1 MSQKKFYI
9 TTAIAY
15 PNGKP
20 HMGHALEIIIADA
33 LARMHRMTGKEVEFQ
48 TGTDEHGIKN
58 RRTAQKEG
66 KNILDFL
73 DENVLAFQDMY
84 SKLNISYNTFVR
96 TSDQKKHYPGVQ
108 KIRQKMADKGDI
120 YKQAYSGFYCAGC
133 ESFKTEKDLVNE
145 KCIDHPN
152 QEIEKIEEENY
163 FFKLSKYKDQVID
176 LIKKD
181 KYKIFPE
188 IRKNEMLAFLENARD
203 ISFSRP
209 KSSLPWGI
217 PVPKDEEHI
226 MYVWCD
232 ALSNYLT
239 GQGYGLNENWKNTRP
254 ADLHIV
260 GKDIQRFHAAFWPAM
275 LLSTDIDLPK
285 ELLAHGFLTVN
296 GNKMGKSTGN
306 AINPMEAIEKYGRDP
321 LVFNL
326 LYDVASDGDGD
337 FSMNRLNSVYNSMLI
352 GSWGNLVNRVSK
364 LSEKFGITKGKLGNN
379 ENWFKDFNINTISDF
394 LKNHDTK
401 GYLEKR
407 YHLVQKSN
415 EYITKEEPWIKYK
428 NENTKIEAIECLE
441 FLLYV
446 VKNLSILSAPILVDS
461 FEKIK
466 NIIGTNILDGLST
479 ETNTSFE
486 IWENAFNVTEFN
498 VNIHSE
504 IIYSRI
510 EE

>member
-20 HMGHALEIIIADA
+20 HMGHALEIIIADT
-33 LARMHRMTGKEVEFQ
+33 LARMHRMSGKEVEFQ

-66 KNILDFL
+66 KDILEFL
-73 DENVLAFQDMY
+73 DENVSAFQDMY
-84 SKLNISYNTFVR
+84 KKLKVSYNTFLR
-96 TSDQKKHYPGVQ
+96 TSDKTNHYPGVQ
-108 KIRQKMADKGDI
+108 KIRKKMADKGDI
-120 YKQAYSGFYCAGC
+120 YKQSYSGLYCAGC
-133 ESFKTEKDLVNE
+133 ESFKTEKDLVNG
-145 KCIDHPN
+145 KCADHPN
-152 QEIEKIEEENY
+152 QEIEKVEEENY

-181 KYKIFPE
+181 EYKVFPE
-188 IRKNEMLAFLENARD
+188 IRKNEMLAFLENSRD
-203 ISFSRP
+203 VSFSRP
-209 KSSLPWGI
+209 KTSLPWGI
-217 PVPKDEEHI
+217 PVPNDEEHI
-226 MYVWCD
+226 IYVWCD

-275 LLSTDIDLPK
+275 LLSADIDVPK
-285 ELLAHGFLTVN
+285 ELLAHGFLTLN
-296 GNKMGKSTGN
+296 SNKMGKSTGN
-306 AINPMEAIEKYGRDP
+306 TIDPMEAIEKYGRDP

-326 LYDVASDGDGD
+326 LYDVPSDGDGD
-337 FSMNRLNSVYNSMLI
+337 FSMSRLNNVYNSMLI
-352 GSWGNLVNRVSK
+352 GSRGNLVNRVTK
-364 LSEKFGITKGKLGNN
+364 LSEKFGITNGKLGKN
-379 ENWFKDFNINTISDF
+379 ENWFKDFNINTINDF

-407 YHLVQKSN
+407 YHLVQKTN
-415 EYITKEEPWIKYK
+415 EYITKEEPWTKYK
-428 NENTKIEAIECLE
+428 DDSTKAEAVECLE
-441 FLLYV
+441 FLLYI
-446 VKNLSILSAPILVDS
+446 VKNLTVLSAPILVES

-466 NIIGTNILDGLST
+466 NILGTDILNGLT
-479 ETNTSFE
+479 TDTNGSFE
-486 IWENAFNVTEFN
+486 VREKAFNTTEFN
-498 VNIHSE
+498 VNIQSE
-504 IIYSRI
+504 IIYPRI